1 MSAFPKCL
9 KEAVGCTVH
18 CSNLLPALLKRAE
31 LRSRVAALQAQRS
44 GGPDD
49 DEESE
54 VEDAMKS
61 AIWQCSSA
69 TNGKRWVEGQPRGPG
84 ADAVRVWGVVGEAVA
99 AFARGVVAQ
108 RVPARADAA

>member
-1 MSAFPKCL
+1 M
-9 KEAVGCTVH
+9 GCTVH

-31 LRSRVAALQAQRS
+31 LRSRVAALLQAQRS

-69 TNGKRWVEGQPRGPG
+69 TNGKRWVEGQPRGPD
-84 ADAVRVWGVVGEAVA
+84 ADAVRVWEVVGEAVA
-99 AFARGVVAQ
+99 AFARGLVAQ
-108 RVPARADAA
+108 RVPARAGAA